1 MGGMRIYRMSM
12 GENKMSTYSNTYSK
26 SRGFTFIELMLGMV
40 IVGVVGAVAVP
51 NYVNAAQ
58 EAKDDLLWE
67 KSVTVKN
74 THDILVSQGTTP
86 TVDDLAA
93 GLMGNYKAVVG
104 GLQVELSGESFVVPT
119 YANAMCTVPT
129 QKVDETVGCVGSIAS

>member
-1 MGGMRIYRMSM
+1 
-12 GENKMSTYSNTYSK
+12 MSTFSNTYSK

-74 THDILVSQGTTP
+74 THDILVSQGTAP

-93 GLMGNYKAVVG
+93 GLMGNYKAVAG
-104 GLQVELSGESFVVPT
+104 GLQVELSGQSFVVPT

-129 QKVDETVGCVGSIAS
+129 QKLDETVACVGSIAS